1 MKKIECIILDWAGTA
16 VDYGCFAPVAA
27 FAGSFRKLG
36 LTVSDAEP
44 RTHMGLTKIEEIRA
58 LFRLEH
64 VADEFRQKYG
74 RDYNE
79 NDIQA
84 CYAEFQERL
93 CATLAGY
100 ARPIPH
106 VVEAVRALRASGIKV
121 GSTTGYTRAMMD
133 IVVPAA
139 ASQGYTVDACI
150 TADGLPGGRP
160 APYMIYRNMCEL
172 AVPSRFSVVKYGDTI
187 SDIREG
193 ANAGVWSVGG
203 VLGSNEL
210 ALTEDEVAALPAG
223 ELRRRMSDVRRRM
236 YAAGAHYVVDTAEEL
251 PALIEA
257 INQRMNLE

>member
-27 FAGSFRKLG
+27 FVGSFRKLG
-36 LTVSDAEP
+36 LTVSDAET

-133 IVVPAA
+133 IVVPPRQAKDTPSTP
-139 ASQGYTVDACI
+139 ASPPTAFRVDA
-150 TADGLPGGRP
+150 LRP
-160 APYMIYRNMCEL
+160 I
-172 AVPSRFSVVKYGDTI
+172 
-187 SDIREG
+187 
-193 ANAGVWSVGG
+193 
-203 VLGSNEL
+203 
-210 ALTEDEVAALPAG
+210 
-223 ELRRRMSDVRRRM
+223 
-236 YAAGAHYVVDTAEEL
+236 
-251 PALIEA
+251 
-257 INQRMNLE
+257 

>member
-27 FAGSFRKLG
+27 FVGSFRKLG
-36 LTVSDAEP
+36 LTVSDAET
-44 RTHMGLTKIEEIRA
+44 RAHMGLTKIEEIRA

-160 APYMIYRNMCEL
+160 API
-172 AVPSRFSVVKYGDTI
+172 
-187 SDIREG
+187 
-193 ANAGVWSVGG
+193 
-203 VLGSNEL
+203 
-210 ALTEDEVAALPAG
+210 
-223 ELRRRMSDVRRRM
+223 
-236 YAAGAHYVVDTAEEL
+236 
-251 PALIEA
+251 
-257 INQRMNLE
+257 